1 MDRSFVVATVIFV
14 TTRNKFWHS
23 GTRSKFI
30 SFLSLHPERIPRPT
44 PILRENEKSLYRTR
58 WERTGIEGLLE
69 IEHFPA
75 SPAAPLGVNI
85 NWGFARLYSLISV
98 QQRFLADDTS
108 LECTLPLF
116 LSLVRSILVDDVAFV
131 FFVPPP
137 SFLFSRFSVFTLDF
151 LADVHCVDRQ
161 IPLSQVWNLYQRE
174 NVLFI
179 IHVDRATW
187 LLVLP
192 RANLTNPFFLC
203 CCC

>member
-85 NWGFARLYSLISV
+85 NWGVARLYSLISV

-131 FFVPPP
+131 FLFLLLPSSSLASQFSLSIFSLTCTASTDKSPFPKYEIYTNERMFYLLFMLIVQLDSW
-137 SFLFSRFSVFTLDF
+137 SFLVP
-151 LADVHCVDRQ
+151 
-161 IPLSQVWNLYQRE
+161 I
-174 NVLFI
+174 
-179 IHVDRATW
+179 
-187 LLVLP
+187 
-192 RANLTNPFFLC
+192 
-203 CCC
+203 